1 MIQISDNR
9 RMNGGV
15 GNGEMRKNITDYL
28 VVLYRRKWLIIWFFV
43 IVVGLVAAFSFY
55 AEPVYRATAL
65 LMIDKKPSPMNP
77 LGEEESRSPQA
88 AGAYYNTQINLLSH
102 NTLIM
107 SVIDEMGLKDYYAAR
122 IEAAGESQST
132 ARAGIALPE
141 EQLGADL
148 LELYRKSLAIEPVRD
163 SNLVYISFSGTDPDM
178 VARIVNKH
186 ADKAIESAVAL
197 HRQHAETAL
206 HWLRSQLEKQKAE
219 VEENQRRIYDFK
231 KQNNILSV
239 ANSEDISG
247 QELTELSTALTR
259 ARSERITKQ
268 SAYLYANQVSTDQMD
283 IFLSPELSENSV
295 IATLRNQ
302 MVNLKSLE
310 IETGTQ
316 YGAKHPRM
324 QQIRY
329 RIAQTKADL
338 DREIGR
344 LKSVYKREADK
355 AAQVESSIEKMFNER
370 KQGLMALGE
379 KSIEYD
385 VLRQQAQ
392 SSKEIFDFLLKQAE
406 EINLSSVMSS
416 SSLRVIDRADT
427 PIEAV
432 WPKKKLNV
440 LLAAVLSLSLGIG
453 LVLFIDYMD
462 NSIKTPNDVYQLLN
476 VPVLGTVPY
485 NKELKNAD
493 KKLLT
498 QSHSKRLEHKESLDT
513 PMSSISSRLP
523 AELLSLGDG
532 TQGRVIAI
540 ESTTVGEGKTMTI
553 SKIAA
558 SLSEAGLRVLLM
570 DLDLQ
575 RSTLNQFLS
584 DKNGGGIENIMMR
597 ITSHQ
602 VRNGNLKDYSMD
614 DIFFLIGLHKLSGRL
629 IVKNN
634 DQLLQA
640 FFQNGKLL
648 HIQRDDNNSANR
660 IGSMLIQNKSIN
672 NDQLNDALERHH
684 RTGQSLGYILVNSG
698 YISIDQLKGPLRLQ
712 MEEHI
717 QRLFSFKTGQF
728 QFKPEMIRVYDSEK
742 IYFTDSYATMINE
755 LGRMSG
761 SKMIEK
767 EILANISSGLNNNLY
782 YLPANSKT
790 KKPIGRFNRG
800 LLKKVIEVTKER
812 FDIVLIDTPPL
823 DAATGIESIFPL
835 VDGVILVIAAGHLS
849 YRVIGS
855 AVNAIP
861 QDKLIGAILNKV
873 QTSANRYNY
882 YM

>member
-1 MIQISDNR
+1 MIQISDGR
-9 RMNGGV
+9 QIGNGGTM
-15 GNGEMRKNITDYL
+15 EMRKNLSDYL
-28 VVLYRRKWLIIWFFV
+28 SVLDRRKWLILWFFV
-43 IVVGLVAAFSFY
+43 VVVGVVAAYCFI
-55 AEPVYRATAL
+55 ADPVYRSTAL

-88 AGAYYNTQINLLSH
+88 SESYYNTQINLLNH

-107 SVIDEMGLKDYYAAR
+107 SVIDELGLKKYYAAQL
-122 IEAAGESQST
+122 EENQESASAAH
-132 ARAGIALPE
+132 AGINPPE
-141 EQLGADL
+141 AQLSDEIFKIYTDS
-148 LELYRKSLAIEPVRD
+148 LEIEPVRD
-163 SNLVYISFSGTDPDM
+163 SNLVYVSFSGSDPEM
-178 VARIVNKH
+178 VARIVNTH
-186 ADKAIESAVAL
+186 SQKAIESAVAL
-197 HRQHAETAL
+197 HREHAETAL
-206 HWLRSQLEKQKAE
+206 RWLKAQLEKQKSE

-231 KQNNILSV
+231 KKHNILSV
-239 ANSEDISG
+239 ANTEDISG

-259 ARSERITKQ
+259 ARSERIAKQ
-268 SAYLYANQVSTDQMD
+268 SAYLSASQVSSDQMD

-295 IATLRNQ
+295 ITTLRNQ

-310 IETGTQ
+310 IEMGTQ
-316 YGAKHPRM
+316 YGAKHPKM
-324 QQIRY
+324 QQIKF
-329 RIAQTKADL
+329 RIAETKADL

-344 LKSVYKREADK
+344 LKSTYKREADK
-355 AAQVESSIEKMFNER
+355 AAQVESAIEKMFDER
-370 KQGLMALGE
+370 KQSLMALGE

-385 VLRQQAQ
+385 VLRQQAE

-416 SSLRVIDRADT
+416 SSLRVIDRAEV
-427 PIEAV
+427 PVEAI
-432 WPKKKLNV
+432 WPKKKLSV
-440 LLAAVLSLSLGIG
+440 LLAAMLSLTLGIG

-462 NSIKTPNDVYQLLN
+462 NTIKTPSDVYHLLN
-476 VPVLGTVPY
+476 IPVLGTVPY
-485 NKELKNAD
+485 NKELKNID

-498 QSHSKRLEHKESLDT
+498 QSHSKRLEHKERLDT
-513 PMSSISSRLP
+513 PLSGISSRLP
-523 AELLSLGDG
+523 AELLSMGDG
-532 TQGRVIAI
+532 TQGRVIAV
-540 ESTTVGEGKTMTI
+540 ESVTEGEGKTMTT

-558 SLSEAGLRVLLM
+558 SLSEAGLRVLLI
-570 DLDLQ
+570 DCDFQ
-575 RSTLNQFLS
+575 RSTFSHFLS
-584 DKNGGGIENIMMR
+584 DKNGGGLENIMMR
-597 ITSHQ
+597 IGSHQ
-602 VRNGNLKDYSMD
+602 LRNGALKDYSMD
-614 DIFFLIGLHKLSGRL
+614 DIFFLVGLHKLSGRL
-629 IVKNN
+629 MVKNN
-634 DQLLQA
+634 DQILQA

-660 IGSMLIQNKSIN
+660 IGTMLIQNKSIN

-717 QRLFSFKTGQF
+717 QRLFGLKTGQF

-761 SKMIEK
+761 SKLIEK
-767 EILANISSGLNNNLY
+767 EVLANISSGLNNNLY

-790 KKPIGRFNRG
+790 KKPVGRFNRA
-800 LLKKVIEVTKER
+800 LLKKVIDVTKER
-812 FDIVLIDTPPL
+812 FDVVLIDTPPL

-835 VDGVILVIAAGHLS
+835 VDGVILVIAAGNLS

-861 QDKLIGAILNKV
+861 QDKIIGAVLNKV
-873 QTSANRYNY
+873 EASGNRYNY